1 MAGWFFSRLHDEP
14 AARAL
19 EPDAARVY
27 TAIQVPTATKAI
39 RRRRVLGSGAT
50 VEETDQV
57 PGVK

>member
-39 RRRRVLGSGAT
+39 RRRLGCGAT